1 MSLAFNDTSTL
12 KGLVQMYEREIG
24 ANLGDVSGSTSRL
37 KTFTADANLTM
48 DDYLAIAIQASG
60 TWKIDDSNHTDYPE
74 IYTNIVANQ
83 REYVFLTDENG
94 NAILDI
100 YRVYAKDSA
109 SGAYRLLEST
119 DIDTEHEASSFTNGL
134 NATGFPQSYDKLA
147 NAIRFDVLPSANVTD
162 GLKVSINRE
171 GSYFTYT
178 DTTKKP
184 GYPGLHHKY
193 FYLKPALDY
202 ARRNTLTSYPRIEG
216 EVMKIEREI
225 KEYFDRRAKDEPQ
238 RLTIYKQSNR

>member
-1 MSLAFNDTSTL
+1 MSLVFNDTTTL
-12 KGLVQMYEREIG
+12 RGLVQLYEREIG
-24 ANLGDVSGSTSRL
+24 ANLGDVTSSTQLL
-37 KTFTADANLTM
+37 KQFAADANLAM
-48 DDYLAIAIQASG
+48 DDYLTMAIQSSG

-83 REYVFLTDENG
+83 REYTFVTDENG

-100 YRVYAKDSA
+100 YKVYVKDSA
-109 SGAYRLLEST
+109 SGAYRLLETYDSDSET
-119 DIDTEHEASSFTNGL
+119 EASTFSNGMST
-134 NATGFPQSYDKLA
+134 TGLPSAYDKHA
-147 NAIRFDVLPSANVTD
+147 NSIRFDVLPTGNVTD

-171 GSYFTYT
+171 GSYFIST

-184 GYPGLHHKY
+184 GFPGVHHKY

-202 ARRNTLTSYPRIEG
+202 ARRNTLSSYPRIEG
-216 EVMKIEREI
+216 EVMKLERDI

-238 RLTIYKQSNR
+238 QLTPYKQNNR

>member
-1 MSLAFNDTSTL
+1 MSLQFNDTTTF

-37 KTFTADANLTM
+37 KTLTADINLTM
-48 DDYLAIAIQASG
+48 DDYIALAIQSSG

-83 REYVFLTDENG
+83 REYTFLTDENG

-100 YRVYAKDSA
+100 YKVYVKDSA
-109 SGAYRLLEST
+109 SGAYRLLEAT
-119 DIDTEHEASSFTNGL
+119 DTDTESEASSFTNGL
-134 NATGFPQSYDKLA
+134 NAAGLPQSYDKLA
-147 NAIRFDVLPSANVTD
+147 NSLRFDVLPSANVTD
-162 GLKVSINRE
+162 GLKISINRE

-216 EVMKIEREI
+216 ELMKLEREI
-225 KEYFDRRAKDEPQ
+225 QEYFNGRAKDEPQ
-238 RLTIYKQSNR
+238 KLTVFKQNNR